1 VASEIKRHYKCMVED
16 CSKAYGSE
24 GSLNQHIKLKHPEYF
39 QNVMQSNPQH
49 HHANFQHL
57 SAEDQI
63 DEVEEEGEED
73 LEDELSEEEEEKEEP
88 PVKKQTTPQKKG
100 KKPQEEVKKKGK
112 R

>member
-1 VASEIKRHYKCMVED
+1 VRRVASEIKRHYKCMVED

-57 SAEDQI
+57 KDDNDMKEM
-63 DEVEEEGEED
+63 EEEGEE
-73 LEDELSEEEEEKEEP
+73 EMEEEYSEEEEE
-88 PVKKQTTPQKKG
+88 PVM
-100 KKPQEEVKKKGK
+100 V
-112 R
+112 

>member
-1 VASEIKRHYKCMVED
+1 MRRVASEIKRHYKCMVED

-57 SAEDQI
+57 KDDNDMKEM
-63 DEVEEEGEED
+63 EEEGEE
-73 LEDELSEEEEEKEEP
+73 EMEEEYSEEEEE
-88 PVKKQTTPQKKG
+88 PVM
-100 KKPQEEVKKKGK
+100 V
-112 R
+112 